1 MLSAKKLIQYALPGY
16 VVGLIVNM
24 FIPFFLAMAISTVVT
39 VSLAWVQI
47 KKQQAAP
54 SLPQETTSPLAM
66 PPAGQTRPLANPAA
80 TKHSAAKQSNSEPTA
95 RLSSEWSHVFEYIGT
110 IEDMIILEG
119 NQNNLDSEIV
129 EKTLA
134 LLSRLNRVIPEL
146 QALNNSEMNHNIK
159 RLVLRDLNGVITP
172 FLSLSGEAKQKN
184 RRILLNGLK
193 DINSKITFYAET
205 IERKDLLELTSK
217 AELIRQRYNTNA

>member
-1 MLSAKKLIQYALPGY
+1 MLNAKNLLKYALPGY
-16 VVGLIVNM
+16 AVGLIVNM
-24 FIPFFLAMAISTVVT
+24 FLPFFLAMAISTAVT
-39 VSLAWVQI
+39 VSLAWVQM
-47 KKQQAAP
+47 KKQQALP
-54 SLPQETTSPLAM
+54 NLPQETIRPIVI
-66 PPAGQTRPLANPAA
+66 PPARQPVPLAN
-80 TKHSAAKQSNSEPTA
+80 SAASSTA
-95 RLSSEWSHVFEYIGT
+95 KPNASGSTVQLSAEWGQVFEYIGT

-119 NQNNLDSEIV
+119 NQNNLDGEIV

-146 QALNNSEMNHNIK
+146 HALNNSEMNHNIK

-184 RRILLNGLK
+184 RRILLNGIK